1 MRAIVVGAGVIGL
14 SCATRL
20 LEAGYD
26 VDVLARELPVETTSS
41 VAAAIWYPYLARPR
55 ERVTAWSD
63 VTYRE
68 FRHLAT
74 EEPESGVSMRWGVEL
89 LHEPASP
96 PSWYDAVRGFEHVDP
111 PDGFHGAWRF
121 QTPVVDMSRYL
132 PWLAKR
138 FERAGGRITRMALSA
153 LPNRA
158 PLVVNCCGLAA
169 RSLVPDMS
177 LTPVRG
183 QVVYLSQVGVEEW
196 LLEESDHARPTY
208 VVPRTNDIVVGG
220 TSQEGDWNRRPDPVA
235 AEQMLQRARRLVP
248 ALAGAEVLGHRV
260 GLRPVRPTVRLETE
274 RTGDG
279 SPVVHCYG
287 HGGAGVTLSWG
298 CADEVR
304 EQANAATSSSS

>member
-26 VDVLARELPVETTSS
+26 VDVIARELPVETTS
-41 VAAAIWYPYLARPR
+41 AAAAALWYPYLAQPR
-55 ERVTAWSD
+55 ERVTVWSD

-68 FRHLAT
+68 FRRLAA
-74 EEPESGVSMRWGVEL
+74 EEPDSGVRMLWGVEL
-89 LHEPASP
+89 LKEPTSP
-96 PSWYDAVRGFEHVDP
+96 PPWYEAVQGFEHVDP
-111 PDGFHGAWRF
+111 PNGFHGAWRF
-121 QTPVVDMSRYL
+121 RTPIVDMSLYL

-158 PLVVNCCGLAA
+158 PLVVNCSGLAA
-169 RSLVPDMS
+169 RSLVSDES
-177 LTPVRG
+177 LRPVRG
-183 QVVYLSQVGVEEW
+183 QVVYLSHVGLEEW
-196 LLEESDHARPTY
+196 LIEESDAARPTY
-208 VVPRTNDIVVGG
+208 VIPRVNDIVVGG
-220 TSQEGDWNRRPDPVA
+220 TAQEGDWNRRPDPAV
-235 AEQMLQRARRLVP
+235 AEQILRRARALVP
-248 ALAGAEVLGHRV
+248 ALDSAEVIGHRV
-260 GLRPVRPTVRLETE
+260 GLRPVRPTVRLESE
-274 RTGDG
+274 RTPDG

-304 EQANAATSSSS
+304 EHADAATS